1 MRKQMKNFVFD
12 LFGQERNSTMEEFL
26 KIIIS
31 NLVEN
36 KDAIEINTIDK
47 GKSVTFEVKV
57 AQEDMGKVIGKQGR
71 IAQAIRNVMKAVANK
86 EHKKASVEFLG

>member
-1 MRKQMKNFVFD
+1 
-12 LFGQERNSTMEEFL
+12 MEEFL
-26 KIIIS
+26 RIIIS

-71 IAQAIRNVMKAVANK
+71 IAQSIRNVMKAVANK
-86 EHKKASVEFLG
+86 EHKKATVEFLG